1 MGLDLIAFHV
11 QGNYLLLIL
20 MPFRYAMY
28 LFLPLSLPCMVT
40 RGFHSEKADSQNPHG
55 QGGLIII

>member
-11 QGNYLLLIL
+11 QGNYLLFIL

-28 LFLPLSLPCMVT
+28 LFLSSSLPHVVT
-40 RGFHSEKADSQNPHG
+40 HGFHSEKAESRNHQEKG
-55 QGGLIII
+55 SLIII